1 MIVLIVG
8 SVKAVN
14 AWVHRSFGHVFDW
27 SVGKEFQNKKIK
39 TFLCKT
45 LLKSHVYQVYSE
57 LTDPK
62 FLFNNGQFKKTPTK
76 FSPQG

>member
-14 AWVHRSFGHVFDW
+14 AWVHRAFVNVCDW
-27 SVGKEFQNKKIK
+27 SVGKECPNKKIK

-57 LTDPK
+57 LTNPS
-62 FLFNNGQFKKTPTK
+62 FF
-76 FSPQG
+76 

>member
-1 MIVLIVG
+1 MIVLILGRLNLKPSTLG
-8 SVKAVN
+8 SIVCN
-14 AWVHRSFGHVFDW
+14 W

-57 LTDPK
+57 LTDQK

-76 FSPQG
+76 FFPQG

>member
-1 MIVLIVG
+1 MIFLNVG

-14 AWVHRSFGHVFDW
+14 AWVHCAFGNVCDW